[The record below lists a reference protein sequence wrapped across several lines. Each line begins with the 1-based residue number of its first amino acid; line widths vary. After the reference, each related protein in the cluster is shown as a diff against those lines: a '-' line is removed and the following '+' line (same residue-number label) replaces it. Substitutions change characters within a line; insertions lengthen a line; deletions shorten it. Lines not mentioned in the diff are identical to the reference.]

1 MRLRGVAITAALA
14 LTGGVA
20 MAAWIAKLV
29 AHRGGDHTGLL
40 IGMFVMGAGGGVL
53 LAIFGWAVMLALGPE
68 PPRLPLRA
76 GEEIL
81 FTRHAN
87 QFGGFFWS
95 GYLTFTT
102 QRLLFHARKMSF
114 RREPY
119 AIELASIRGA
129 RPIAYSYVQLALDDG
144 QPSFVVEDRYD
155 LIRLIETLAP
165 LPESERT
172 AAYAAWCES
181 PPPYPATD
189 GGAT

>member
-1 MRLRGVAITAALA
+1 
-14 LTGGVA
+14 

-29 AHRGGDHTGLL
+29 AHRGGDHTALL
-40 IGMFVMGAGGGVL
+40 IGMFVVGAGGGVV
-53 LAIFGWAVMLALGPE
+53 LAIFGWAVVLALGPE
-68 PPRLPLRA
+68 PPRTPLRA

-81 FTRHAN
+81 LTRHAN

-102 QRLLFHARKMSF
+102 QRLLFNARKMSF

-129 RPIAYSYVQLALDDG
+129 RPSAYSSIQLALDDR
-144 QPSFVVEDRYD
+144 QESFVVDDRYD
-155 LIRLIETLAP
+155 VVRLIETLAP
-165 LPESERT
+165 LPESERA